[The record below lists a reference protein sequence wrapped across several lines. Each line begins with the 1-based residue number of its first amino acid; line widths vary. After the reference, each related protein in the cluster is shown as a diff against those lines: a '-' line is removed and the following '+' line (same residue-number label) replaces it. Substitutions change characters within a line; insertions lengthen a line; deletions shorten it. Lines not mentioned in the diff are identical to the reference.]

1 MKRIPVHILTG
12 FLGAGKTTFLN
23 HFIKKNDS
31 ERLFIIENEVG
42 KENIDGGLIMEAKEI
57 VELTAGCLCCSLN
70 NKLLDVLEEA
80 SMRRDEYDR
89 IVIETTGIADP
100 SSIVKAFVTN
110 PMVEQVF
117 DLINVICLVDAE
129 YIDRWLAE
137 TDEALRQIVMADLI
151 LVNKE
156 DLVEPTQM
164 EKVIHQMKR
173 IAPYA
178 EVYKGTKGQFPIS
191 SILSVHQAQLDTK
204 MLQIESSLKESSKD
218 KHAHKIN
225 TFALEF
231 EQEFDFQKLG
241 YELKRLLFLYAHQ
254 IYRIKGIISIDH
266 PEEVILQS
274 VGRNLV
280 FTSGKAWE
288 TGQKRRSKI
297 VFIGKD
303 IQKEAI
309 AKIINRA
316 LLIKA

>member
-23 HFIKKNDS
+23 HFIKNNPK

-80 SMRRDEYDR
+80 SLRRDEYDR

-100 SSIVKAFVTN
+100 SSIVKAFVTS
-110 PMVEQVF
+110 PMVERVF

-129 YIDRWLAE
+129 HIDRWLEE

-156 DLVEPTQM
+156 DLVDPNRM
-164 EKVIHQMKR
+164 EEVVNQMKM

-178 EVYKGTKGQFPIS
+178 EVHKGTQGQFPIDN
-191 SILSVHQAQLDTK
+191 ILSVHQAKLDTK
-204 MLQIESSLKESSKD
+204 MLKIDSSLKECSKS
-218 KHAHKIN
+218 KHAHKIK

-254 IYRIKGIISIDH
+254 IYRIKGIISINH

-280 FTSGKAWE
+280 FTSGKAWKA
-288 TGQKRRSKI
+288 GQARKSKI

-316 LLIKA
+316 LLVKT